1 MPLLWDNL
9 AKQLESVRAGGGF
22 DYSAWA
28 SLAAAPIQGSRDER
42 LKMAL
47 DAIQDSGNPQ
57 MIESLNA
64 ALEGREASFDL
75 PPIEWTTGFS
85 QDVESKSLPGHSFGR
100 SCL

>member
-28 SLAAAPIQGSRDER
+28 SPAAAPIQGSRDER

-75 PPIEWTTGFS
+75 PPIESGPQAFLKTLNQKAFQATR
-85 QDVESKSLPGHSFGR
+85 L
-100 SCL
+100 

>member
-28 SLAAAPIQGSRDER
+28 SPAAAPIQGSRDER

-47 DAIQDSGNPQ
+47 NAIQDSGNTQ

-75 PPIEWTTGFS
+75 PPIESGPQAFLKTLNQKAFQATR
-85 QDVESKSLPGHSFGR
+85 L
-100 SCL
+100 